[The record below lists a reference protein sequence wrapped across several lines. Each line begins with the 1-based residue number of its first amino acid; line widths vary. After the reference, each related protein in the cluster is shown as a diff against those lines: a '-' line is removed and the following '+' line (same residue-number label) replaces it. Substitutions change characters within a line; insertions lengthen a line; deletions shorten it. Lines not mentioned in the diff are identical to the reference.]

1 MDNTFNIF
9 YAKNKQ
15 LIDKH
20 YSNFNVQRNKYILGF
35 VLSFIVLTILYFITL
50 ISLGLN
56 IAFMPTFAFI
66 VICIAILSYLLYV
79 ILKRELKVE
88 NEKLIKEIII

>member
-35 VLSFIVLTILYFITL
+35 VAAFVALTIIFLIFLFPAIFTAIENGFIQ
-50 ISLGLN
+50 
-56 IAFMPTFAFI
+56 
-66 VICIAILSYLLYV
+66 
-79 ILKRELKVE
+79 K
-88 NEKLIKEIII
+88 KEAVDEQPQN